1 MIICESNITSDIFME
16 AAFNVMS
23 LCVTTVNISYFKAIF
38 SIFALPFETKVKR
51 SVMLHLA
58 GLER

>member
-1 MIICESNITSDIFME
+1 MIICESNITSDIVVE

-23 LCVTTVNISYFKAIF
+23 LSVTTVNIIYFKVIF
-38 SIFALPFETKVKR
+38 SIFPLPFETKVKR
-51 SVMLHLA
+51 SVMLRLA